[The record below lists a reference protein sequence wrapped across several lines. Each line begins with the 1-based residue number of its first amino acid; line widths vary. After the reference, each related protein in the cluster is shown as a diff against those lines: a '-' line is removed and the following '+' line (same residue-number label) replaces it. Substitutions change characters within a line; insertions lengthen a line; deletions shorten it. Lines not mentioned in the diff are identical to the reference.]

1 MLSRND
7 FNQERNA
14 MKKLRFG
21 ILSTSS
27 IAPRF
32 IKGVRAAKSCE
43 ASALASRNLEK
54 AQEKAALWNVPKAYG
69 SYEELLRSN
78 EIDAAYVAMINSAHY
93 RYAKMALEQGKHVLC
108 EKPFTLSVQE
118 SRELFALARE
128 KGLFIM
134 EAQKVL
140 FLPVVQKLKELIRSG
155 SFGAIRMA
163 DFSSS
168 FDPGYNTWFFDA
180 EKGGGPLYG
189 NAIYSLQL
197 MQYLFDCRVT
207 DWSGLCTKSQARVEN
222 QFSLSLLMENDLL
235 FTNKTSTAVT
245 TAHTGYLY
253 GENGY
258 IEIPD
263 YWKARKAILHYPG
276 QEPVILE
283 YPCEHELMYEV
294 LHVEQCI
301 RKGLTESPL
310 MTEDMTVNAI
320 KVLNAI
326 QKMWFS

>member
-1 MLSRND
+1 
-7 FNQERNA
+7 

-32 IKGVRAAKSCE
+32 IKGVQATETCK
-43 ASALASRNLEK
+43 ASALASRGLEK
-54 AQEKAALWNVPKAYG
+54 AKEKAALWNVPRAYG
-69 SYEELLRSN
+69 SYEELLCSD
-78 EIDAAYVAMINSAHY
+78 EIDVAYVAMINSEHY
-93 RYAKMALEQGKHVLC
+93 HYARLALEQGKHVLC

-140 FLPVVQKLKELIRSG
+140 FLPVVQKLKELIQSG
-155 SFGAIRMA
+155 ALGSIKMA

-168 FDPGYNTWFFDA
+168 FDPGYNTWFFDP

-197 MQYLFDCRVT
+197 MQFLFDSRVVDYT
-207 DWSGLCTKSQARVEN
+207 GLCTKSQTNVEN
-222 QFSLSLLMENDLL
+222 QFAVSMLMENGLL

-245 TAHTGYLY
+245 TTHVGYLY
-253 GENGY
+253 GERGY
-258 IEIPD
+258 VEIPD
-263 YWKARKAILHYPG
+263 YWKARRAIVHYPDRP
-276 QEPVILE
+276 PVVLE
-283 YPCEHELMYEV
+283 YPCEYELMYEA

-301 RKGLTESPL
+301 RNHLTESPV
-310 MTEDMTVNAI
+310 MTEAMTIQAIEILNGIHNAI
-320 KVLNAI
+320 L
-326 QKMWFS
+326 